1 MLTFFGKS
9 YSDKLTTISTDFVTT
24 YLTPTKFRLVVPT
37 QLATRKLSRTHLFN
51 TRKTSEKSILAIRG
65 MSKVMVE
72 GADDDERFYEIS
84 RKLYPRRASTMRK
97 REGLSIFRRWK
108 MRR

>member
-72 GADDDERFYEIS
+72 GADGDEQFYEIS
-84 RKLYPRRASTMRK
+84 RKDPPHES
-97 REGLSIFRRWK
+97 LSIFRRCK
-108 MRR
+108 IRR